1 MRKKIIDYSEFI
13 LESKIELLLE
23 ANIKYTDK
31 FKGILDEIDSPISTK
46 LKQLSGKEVDVNTNY
61 IDINTK
67 SKDTIL
73 FTPDSKTLKI
83 PTTILE
89 DGYSYSGA
97 ADRARRNGYPIK
109 NIDNPE
115 RNQEVEVVK
124 ELSSEELANFFGSTG
139 YKITHIKFI
148 NQNSKEE
155 CETFYDTNKLSKDIS
170 EIKQSEVKVGRFATS
185 ILTKAGL
192 EFKPTEIEDFVSKYK
207 TAIQIRN
214 DIFKRFEIVSG
225 DDIKKFYN
233 EEAYYE
239 RGGTLGG
246 SCMRYSKCANFL
258 NIYSKNPDKVSLII
272 LKSDKDPEKIIGR
285 AILWTDDKDRR
296 FMDRVY
302 IINHANQ
309 TLFVEYAIKNGF
321 YYKKNQTY
329 SEGDPIMFN
338 GQQLSMEDSVVTVE
352 LKPGSYYEYPYAD
365 TLKYYDTSTGYISN
379 DDSMD
384 HDCTLTDTEG
394 GDGSCDTCGGR
405 GTLECED
412 CDGRGEYECGECDG
426 RGNTSCSDCYG
437 DGDLECGECE
447 GSGRE
452 DCDDCNSTGENP
464 CSTCDGTGTFEGVDG
479 EQECEDCG
487 GTGNLVCDTCN
498 GDCDIECRNCNGNGK
513 TKCDEC
519 DGEGDIECS
528 ECGGEGEQ
536 QCGSCD
542 GEGNRDCYEC
552 R

>member
-73 FTPDSKTLKI
+73 FTPDNKTLKI

-89 DGYSYSGA
+89 AGYSYTGA
-97 ADRARRNGYPIK
+97 ADRARRDGYPIK

-115 RNQEVEVVK
+115 KDQEVEVVK
-124 ELSSEELANFFGSTG
+124 ELSREEVGNFFGSTG
-139 YKITHIKFI
+139 YNITHIKFI
-148 NQNSKEE
+148 NIHSKEE
-155 CETFYDTNKLSKDIS
+155 GETFYDTNRLSKDIS

-214 DIFKRFEIVSG
+214 DIFKRFEMVSG

-233 EEAYYE
+233 EDSYYE

-246 SCMRYSKCANFL
+246 SCMRYSKCASFL
-258 NIYSKNPDKVSLII
+258 DIYSENPDKVSLII
-272 LKSDKDPEKIIGR
+272 LKSDKEPDKIIGR
-285 AILWTDDKDRR
+285 AILWTDDKDRK

-302 IINHANQ
+302 IINYANQ

-338 GQQLSMEDSVVTVE
+338 GKELSMDESVVIVE
-352 LKPGSYYEYPYAD
+352 LKPGNYGEYPYAD
-365 TLKYYDTSTGYISN
+365 TLKYYETSTGYITN
-379 DDSMD
+379 DDTMD

-394 GDGSCDTCGGR
+394 GDGSCDECGGR
-405 GTLECED
+405 GTLECDD
-412 CDGRGEYECGECDG
+412 CGGEGEY
-426 RGNTSCSDCYG
+426 
-437 DGDLECGECE
+437 ECGECE
-447 GSGRE
+447 GSGTNNCEYCDGDGDVECGECEGNGRE
-452 DCDDCNSTGENP
+452 DCGDCNGTGEEQ

-479 EQECEDCG
+479 EVECNDCG
-487 GTGNLVCDTCN
+487 GSGNLVCSTCD
-498 GDCDIECRNCNGNGK
+498 GDSDIECRNCNGNGEI
-513 TKCDEC
+513 KCDEC
-519 DGEGDIECS
+519 DGDGTHECG

-542 GEGNRDCYEC
+542 GDGSRDCYQC

>member
-31 FKGILDEIDSPISTK
+31 FKGILDEIYSPISTK

-73 FTPDSKTLKI
+73 FTPDNKTLKI

-89 DGYSYSGA
+89 TGYCYTGV
-97 ADRARRNGYPIK
+97 ADRARRHGYPIK

-115 RNQEVEVVK
+115 KDQEVEVVK
-124 ELSSEELANFFGSTG
+124 ELSSEELVNFFGSSIG
-139 YKITHIKFI
+139 YNITHIKFV
-148 NQNSKEE
+148 NVYSEE
-155 CETFYDTNKLSKDIS
+155 CEAFYDTNKLSKDIS

-214 DIFKRFEIVSG
+214 DIFKRFEMVSG

-233 EEAYYE
+233 EDSYYE

-246 SCMRYSKCANFL
+246 SCMRYSKCASFL
-258 NIYSKNPDKVSLII
+258 NIYSENPDKVSLII
-272 LKSDKDPEKIIGR
+272 LKSDKEPDKIIGR
-285 AILWTDDKDRR
+285 AILWTDDKDRK

-302 IINHANQ
+302 IINYANQ
-309 TLFVEYAIKNGF
+309 TLFVEYAINNGF

-338 GQQLSMEDSVVTVE
+338 GKELSMDESVVIVE
-352 LKPGSYYEYPYAD
+352 LKRGNYGKYPYAD
-365 TLKYYDTSTGYISN
+365 TLKYYEKSTGYITN

-384 HDCTLTDTEG
+384 HDCILTDTEG
-394 GDGSCDTCGGR
+394 GDGSCSECGGR
-405 GTLECED
+405 GTLECDD
-412 CDGRGEYECGECDG
+412 CGGGGEYECGECG
-426 RGNTSCSDCYG
+426 SRGTVECDDCGG
-437 DGDLECGECE
+437 DGTLKCGECR
-447 GSGRE
+447 GHGRE
-452 DCDDCNSTGENP
+452 DCGDCNGTGVDE
-464 CSTCDGTGTFEGVDG
+464 CSTCNGNGIFEGVDG
-479 EQECEDCG
+479 EEECNDCG
-487 GTGNLVCDTCN
+487 GSGNLVCSTCD
-498 GDCDIECRNCNGNGK
+498 GDGDIECGECRGNGEM
-513 TKCDEC
+513 KCDEC
-519 DGEGDIECS
+519 DGDGTLECRD
-528 ECGGEGEQ
+528 CGGEGVH
-536 QCGSCD
+536 QCGSCN
-542 GEGNRDCYEC
+542 GNGTIDCYQC
-552 R
+552 H